1 MSEHIS
7 NSMTLD
13 RIHSQ
18 ALHSSTPSFSSAVSI
33 QASVH
38 HSLSQI
44 LPLPNVSILLCVA
57 HLVISHPIPI
67 DSATISLIGSSLDP
81 STFSARE
88 QLKNSPSNCA
98 IDLDLLLM

>member
-7 NSMTLD
+7 NSMTFD

-44 LPLPNVSILLCVA
+44 LPLPNEGRKEVEYRRGPNKEQPGPVLHTSIIVCYGYR
-57 HLVISHPIPI
+57 HPY
-67 DSATISLIGSSLDP
+67 TISQTEYPVRHLP
-81 STFSARE
+81 S
-88 QLKNSPSNCA
+88 
-98 IDLDLLLM
+98 